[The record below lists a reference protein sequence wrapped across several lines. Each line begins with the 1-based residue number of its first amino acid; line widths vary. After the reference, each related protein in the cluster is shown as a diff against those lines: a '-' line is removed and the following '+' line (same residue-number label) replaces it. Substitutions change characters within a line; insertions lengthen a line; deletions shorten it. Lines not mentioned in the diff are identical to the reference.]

1 MFRIAS
7 LAALLYL
14 FWILLSGFFTPFL
27 LASGLVCS
35 VVVAIACHHAKLVDF
50 ESHPI
55 ERLPHLC
62 LYGVWLLKEIF
73 FCGWSV
79 TKIILNPRLPITPT
93 LVRFK
98 PLQNTDFGRVVH
110 ANSITLTPGTITV
123 EAGDGE
129 FLVHGITTESANGCI
144 DSEMDRRV
152 LSLEDGEL
160 KR

>member
-1 MFRIAS
+1 MIRVVS
-7 LAALLYL
+7 LAAILYL

-27 LASGLVCS
+27 LTSGLVS
-35 VVVAIACHHAKLVDF
+35 ALVVAIACHRAKLVDF

-55 ERLPHLC
+55 ERLPHL
-62 LYGVWLLKEIF
+62 LAYGLWLLKEIF
-73 FCGWSV
+73 FCGWAV
-79 TKIILNPRLPITPT
+79 TKIILNPRLPISPT

-98 PLQNTDFGRVVH
+98 PLQTTDFSRVVH

-129 FLVHGITTESANGCI
+129 FLVHGITADSANGCV

-152 LSLEDGEL
+152 LSLEARGG
-160 KR
+160 K